1 MNNTLNNIELR
12 RLSAKPAEFRV
23 ERIAREDG
31 GEDAYIRGYAVVF
44 EQYSKP
50 IWDEWV
56 EIISRNAFDNCDMS
70 DVVMVIDH
78 ARDVSSVLARSRNG
92 EGTLEMSID
101 EVGVAFRFR
110 CPDTTAGRDI
120 LTLIERG
127 DISEC
132 SFAFWV
138 SEDRWQYDVDFD
150 GKTYDVRRIES
161 IAKLADLS
169 IVVSGQYGQTSVS
182 VEERAMVN
190 EVRRAGKT
198 PAPKPQRTMSAR
210 LANTIIDLLS

>member
-1 MNNTLNNIELR
+1 MNKSLNNIELR

-23 ERIAREDG
+23 ERVAREDG
-31 GEDAYIRGYAVVF
+31 GEDTYIAGYAVVF

-50 IWDEWV
+50 IWNEWV

-92 EGTLEMSID
+92 VGTLEITID
-101 EVGVAFRFR
+101 EVGVAFRFKV
-110 CPDTTAGRDI
+110 PDTTAGRDMVS
-120 LTLIERG
+120 LIQRG

-138 SEDRWQYDVDFD
+138 TEDRWLYDIAFD
-150 GKTYDVRRIES
+150 DRTYDVRRIES

-169 IVVSGQYGQTSVS
+169 IVISGQYGQTSVS

-190 EVRRAGKT
+190 EARTAGKT
-198 PAPKPQRTMSAR
+198 PKPSAYDGMSAE
-210 LANTIIDLLS
+210 LAESILRTL